1 VTVQP
6 WSREKWMQA
15 KVDESL
21 CCGCGPC
28 EDICPEVFEIVDGIA
43 KVKVKSVPPA
53 SEAKCREAEENCP
66 TEAIT
71 IED

>member
-1 VTVQP
+1 M
-6 WSREKWMQA
+6 KA

-28 EDICPEVFEIVDGIA
+28 EDICPEVFHIVDGIA
-43 KVKVKSVPPA
+43 KVTVKEVPA
-53 SEAKCREAEENCP
+53 SSESKCREAEENCP

-71 IED
+71 IEE

>member
-1 VTVQP
+1 M
-6 WSREKWMQA
+6 KA

-28 EDICPEVFEIVDGIA
+28 EDICPEVFKIIDGIA
-43 KVKVKSVPPA
+43 VVQAASVPP
-53 SEAKCREAEENCP
+53 EVEDKCREAMENCP
-66 TEAIT
+66 TGAIS